1 VFTSAAPELCRKE
14 TLLNRTGILV
24 ASLSFVLFAG
34 SAQADAGSAAP
45 ADFDTNVQIVRDGT
59 VIATVHM
66 PPGGKLEF
74 PGGTRGI
81 QAFAKDGSRTM
92 TFTNDAPFVATVVGQ
107 RFAMMQGDQVI
118 LIQTPVERTSVEK

>member
-1 VFTSAAPELCRKE
+1 MSAVAELCRKE
-14 TLLNRTGILV
+14 TPLNRIGILV

-45 ADFDTNVQIVRDGT
+45 ADIDTNVQIVRDGT

-66 PPGGKLEF
+66 LPGEKLEF
-74 PGGTRGI
+74 PGGTRGTP
-81 QAFAKDGSRTM
+81 AFAKDGSRTM